1 MRPTIIAQMNQQRF
15 FSTIFFAIAA
25 LAVHADL
32 AAAQERGQIGLS
44 MGYPGSIGL
53 VWHVSDAVAVRPD
66 FQFRG
71 TSIGADYDETTTTVG
86 VGISGLVY
94 VAKRDALHLYVAP
107 RFAYT
112 RTTVELPAAV
122 YTDLSFSIITP
133 GTPVPRATVPTLKT
147 TSSTKT
153 IAGSFGAQYAVHK
166 RFSVFGEAG
175 FSYSTLDTTYPSTLA
190 LITVPYDG
198 PHTWGTQT
206 AAGVIVY
213 FKD

>member
-1 MRPTIIAQMNQQRF
+1 MNQRRVF
-15 FSTIFFAIAA
+15 VSALIAIAA
-25 LAVHADL
+25 VAVYATG
-32 AAAQERGQIGLS
+32 ASAQERGQVGLS
-44 MGYPGSIGL
+44 MGYPGSIGI

-71 TSIGADYDETTTTVG
+71 TSIGDDSGETTTTVG
-86 VGISGLVY
+86 IGISGLVY
-94 VAKRDALHLYVAP
+94 VAKRDALHMYVSP

-112 RTTVELPAAV
+112 RTTAELSAAV
-122 YTDLSFSIITP
+122 YTDLSASIVSSVTQ
-133 GTPVPRATVPTLKT
+133 VPRVTLPTLKT

-175 FSYSTLDTTYPSTLA
+175 LSYSTLDTSYPSTLA
-190 LITVPYDG
+190 LITVPDYDG
-198 PHTWGTQT
+198 PRTWGTQT

>member
-1 MRPTIIAQMNQQRF
+1 MYQRRF
-15 FSTIFFAIAA
+15 FSTTLFAIAA
-25 LAVHADL
+25 VAIHADV

-44 MGYPGSIGL
+44 MGYPGSIGI
-53 VWHVSDAVAVRPD
+53 VWHLSDAVAVRPD

-71 TSIGADYDETTTTVG
+71 TSVGGDYDETTTTVG
-86 VGISGLVY
+86 VGISALVY
-94 VAKRDALHLYVAP
+94 IAKRDALHMYVSP

-112 RTTVELPAAV
+112 RTTAELPAAV
-122 YTDLSFSIITP
+122 YADLPASLVPSVTL
-133 GTPVPRATVPTLKT
+133 VPRVAFPTLKT
-147 TSSTKT
+147 TSTTKM

-175 FSYSTLDTTYPSTLA
+175 FSYGKLDTGYPSTLA
-190 LITVPYDG
+190 LITVPNTG
-198 PHTWGTQT
+198 PRTWGTQT